1 MIRHTPTN
9 KSQPGNPR
17 FASSFAYAILL
28 LLVASIV
35 AGFWPFIQG
44 MLERWDTEDSNYCY
58 LVVPLF
64 LYLCWEK
71 HMQVKFSEFSLS
83 HKGWGVFAGAMGLI
97 LMGELGSAET
107 LIYIGLW
114 CLVVAGMVLLYGV
127 QRLRN
132 LWFELLILAFMVPM
146 PPFVIRTF
154 TANLKLLATSFAVNL
169 LRLFDISVLQDG
181 NIIDIGVQQLQVID
195 ACSGLR
201 YVVPMFLFALLLG
214 HLYGKGRLPRLLLL
228 AFVMPVAILINGLR
242 IFITAVLYVKGYP
255 DLAENFFHDFAGLA
269 LFLVAG
275 GGLLGLL
282 LLLNRWIA
290 FPTAQ
295 HFRQDQGGDGRS
307 KQAILAAGIYC
318 VLLFGGGW
326 SLLHIQSGQVIPERQ
341 TFDDFPLQI
350 DGWQGRREYIA
361 QEILEQ
367 LWADDYVNIV
377 FTRSDRPGQQIYLL
391 VPYYSYQKTRHTAH
405 APQSCLL
412 GGGWHLSGIEDRQV
426 KLDEAKSIT
435 IRTMQLQKGVSR
447 MMAGYFFLGRSRD
460 VVSPWMN
467 KFYLLWDALGKRRT
481 DGALVRVEMVVT
493 ESQLN
498 ATANQDMES
507 FIAQLWKIL
516 PKYVPN

>member
-1 MIRHTPTN
+1 MNTQSTTD
-9 KSQPGNPR
+9 KSQPGQPR
-17 FASSFAYAILL
+17 IAPSYAYGILL
-28 LLVASIV
+28 LLAASIV

-44 MLERWDTEDSNYCY
+44 MVERWDTEDSNYCY

-71 HMQVKFSEFSLS
+71 HVQFKFSEFSLS
-83 HKGWGVFAGAMGLI
+83 HKGWAVFAAAMGLI
-97 LMGELGSAET
+97 LVGELGSAET

-114 CLVVAGMVLLYGV
+114 CLVVAAMVVLYGV
-127 QRLRN
+127 QRLRR

-146 PPFVIRTF
+146 PPFIIRTF

-214 HLYGKGRLPRLLLL
+214 HLYGKGRMPRLLLM
-228 AFVMPVAILINGLR
+228 AFVMPMAILINGLR

-255 DLAENFFHDFAGLA
+255 ELAENFFHDFAGLA
-269 LFLVAG
+269 LFLIAG

-282 LLLNRWIA
+282 LLFNRWIPSSA
-290 FPTAQ
+290 SHQ
-295 HFRQDQGGDGRS
+295 GWQDQGGDGRS
-307 KQAILAAGIYC
+307 KQAIVAAILYC
-318 VLLFGGGW
+318 ALLFGGGW
-326 SLLHIQSGQVIPERQ
+326 SLHYVQAGQVIPQRQ
-341 TFDDFPLQI
+341 TFENFPLQI

-367 LWADDYVNIV
+367 LWADDYVNVV
-377 FTRSDRPGQQIYLL
+377 FTRPDRPGQQIYLL

-412 GGGWHLSGIEDRQV
+412 GGGWHLSGTEDRQITV
-426 KLDEAKSIT
+426 QPTKDIT
-435 IRTMQLQKGVSR
+435 IRTMLLQKGDSH
-447 MMAGYFFLGRSRD
+447 MMAGYFFLGRGRD

-481 DGALVRVEMVVT
+481 DGALVRVEMVVA
-493 ESQLN
+493 ENQLS
-498 ATANQDMES
+498 ATANQDMEN
-507 FIAQLWKIL
+507 FITQLWKIL
-516 PKYVPN
+516 PNYVPN